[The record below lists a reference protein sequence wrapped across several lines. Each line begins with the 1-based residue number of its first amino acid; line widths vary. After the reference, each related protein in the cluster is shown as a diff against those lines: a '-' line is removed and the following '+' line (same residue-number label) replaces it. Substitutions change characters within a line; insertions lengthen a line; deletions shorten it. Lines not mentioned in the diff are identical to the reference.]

1 MTLSGHKMTLSGHKM
16 ALSESKM
23 ALPGHKMTLSGPRE
37 AKVVSDV
44 GPQEKYVLAVDLGTG
59 GPKVALVSMGGEIVG
74 HEAARNEVL
83 LLPGGGAEQDPEEW
97 WRTITEGMRR
107 LLGRGLVPVH
117 DIVAISITSQW
128 MGTVAVDEHGRHLMN
143 AVIWLDGR
151 GAPYASRV
159 TGGALTVPGTGY
171 GAFKLFKWLRLTG
184 GVPSRTGKD
193 PVGHILFIR
202 HERPEVYRATYKF
215 LEPMDYLTM
224 RLTGRAV
231 ASFASVTGYW
241 CTDNRDLG
249 EGQGQGQVRYD
260 EALVAACGLE
270 PEKLPEL
277 VPTGSVIGRITAEV
291 AAELGL
297 PESVAVVTST
307 ADTASAAIGAG
318 AVDDYEAHLY
328 IGTSSWLSCHVPFK
342 RTRIRS
348 NITSLPSGIPGRYW
362 VATEQDA
369 AGKCLSWLIENV
381 LYPRD
386 ALADATPPA
395 DVLGRLNELART
407 VPAGSHGVLFAP
419 WLNGERTPVDDP
431 SVRGGWFNVSL
442 TTDRAALVRAV
453 FEGVALNARWMLA
466 ATEGF
471 IAKERPDGFEHINF
485 VGGGANSAL
494 WCQILADV
502 LGRRIRQVKDPVL
515 ANVRGAGFSAAV
527 ALGHLGWEDIPGKVQ
542 IARVY
547 EPDPANR
554 ATYDRMFA
562 AFLELYRRTRGLYAR
577 FGR

>member
-1 MTLSGHKMTLSGHKM
+1 MSPVLDVRPETSGVQAEGTDARAG
-16 ALSESKM
+16 AGGAE
-23 ALPGHKMTLSGPRE
+23 R
-37 AKVVSDV
+37 
-44 GPQEKYVLAVDLGTG
+44 YVLAVDLGTG
-59 GPKVALVSMGGEIVG
+59 GPKVALVSMRGEIVG
-74 HEAARNEVL
+74 HEVARNSVL
-83 LLPGGGAEQDPEEW
+83 LLPDGGAEQDPEEW
-97 WRTITEGMRR
+97 WGTITGGMRR
-107 LLGRGLVPVH
+107 LVARGLVPVG

-128 MGTVAVDEHGRHLMN
+128 MGTVAVDEGGRHLMN

-151 GAPYASRV
+151 GARHAAKV

-171 GAFKLFKWLRLTG
+171 GALKLYRWLRLTG

-202 HERPEVYRATYKF
+202 HERPDVYRATYKF

-231 ASFASVTGYW
+231 ASFASATGYW
-241 CTDNRDLG
+241 CTDNRGLG
-249 EGQGQGQVRYD
+249 RGEVRYD
-260 EALVAACGLE
+260 EGLIAACGLE
-270 PEKLPEL
+270 REKLPDL
-277 VPTGSVIGRITAEV
+277 VPTGSVIGRITAGV
-291 AAELGL
+291 AAALGL

-307 ADTASAAIGAG
+307 GDTASAAIGAG
-318 AVDDYEAHLY
+318 AVEDYEAHLY

-369 AGKCLSWLIENV
+369 AGKCLSWLVENV

-386 ALADATPPA
+386 ALSDVTGGGPPA
-395 DVLGRLNELART
+395 DVLERLNALAGE
-407 VPAGSHGVLFAP
+407 VPAGSEGVLFAP

-431 SVRGGWFNVSL
+431 WVRGGWFNVSL
-442 TTDRAALVRAV
+442 TTRRAALVRAV
-453 FEGVALNARWMLA
+453 FEGVALNARWMLE

-471 IAKERPDGFEHINF
+471 VARERPGGFPHINF
-485 VGGGANSAL
+485 VGGGANSEL

-502 LGRRIRQVKDPVL
+502 LGRRIRRVKDPVL

-527 ALGHLGWEDIPGKVQ
+527 ALGFLRWEEIPGRVG
-542 IARVY
+542 IAGVF
-547 EPDPANR
+547 EPDAGNR
-554 ATYDRMFA
+554 GTYDRMYG
-562 AFLELYRRTRGLYAR
+562 AFLELYRRTRGIYAR
-577 FGR
+577 LRR

>member
-1 MTLSGHKMTLSGHKM
+1 VSYARPQTDEMMRAQDAG
-16 ALSESKM
+16 
-23 ALPGHKMTLSGPRE
+23 ALPVPD
-37 AKVVSDV
+37 AAA
-44 GPQEKYVLAVDLGTG
+44 EKYVLAVDLGTG
-59 GPKVALVSMGGEIVG
+59 GPKVALVSTSGEIVA
-74 HEAARNEVL
+74 HEVARNQVL
-83 LLPGGGAEQDPEEW
+83 LLPDGGAEQDPEEW

-107 LLGRGLVPVH
+107 LLARGRVPAR

-128 MGTVAVDEHGRHLMN
+128 MGTVAVDERGRHLMN

-151 GAPYASRV
+151 GAPHATRV

-202 HERPEVYRATYKF
+202 HERPEIYRATYKF

-231 ASFASVTGYW
+231 ASFASATGYW
-241 CTDNRDLG
+241 CTDNRDLALG
-249 EGQGQGQVRYD
+249 KVRYD
-260 EALVAACGLE
+260 DALVAACGLE
-270 PEKLPEL
+270 RAKLPDL
-277 VPTGSVIGRITAEV
+277 VPTGSVIGQVTAAV

-307 ADTASAAIGAG
+307 GDTASAAIGAG
-318 AVDDYEAHLY
+318 AVEDYEAHLY

-369 AGKCLSWLIENV
+369 AGKCLSWLIDNV

-386 ALADATPPA
+386 ALDEVGPPP
-395 DVLGRLNELART
+395 DVLERLNELARQ
-407 VPAGSHGVLFAP
+407 VPAGSQGVLFAP

-431 SVRGGWFNVSL
+431 WVRGGWFNVSL
-442 TTDRAALVRAV
+442 TTGRAALVRSV
-453 FEGVALNARWMLA
+453 FEGVALNARWMLE
-466 ATEGF
+466 ATERF
-471 IAKERPDGFEHINF
+471 VASERPGGFSHINF
-485 VGGGANSAL
+485 VGGGANSEL

-527 ALGHLGWEDIPGKVQ
+527 ALGYLRWEDIPGKVR

-547 EPDPANR
+547 EPDPATR
-554 ATYDRMFA
+554 ATYDRMYQ

-577 FGR
+577 LRR